1 MTENFASRFFGTA
14 IFLQQAFLTIILAGS
29 ITDHIIRADRR
40 FTVSTGLLGRA
51 KRQSYRTNIG
61 VPFVVINKVGL
72 LKATVAAFGFIDDGN
87 MWQDAFLIYKPVEVL
102 C

>member
-1 MTENFASRFFGTA
+1 MTADIAGWFFGAA
-14 IFLQQAFLTIILAGS
+14 ILFQQAFLTIIFAGPVA
-29 ITDHIIRADRR
+29 DHVVCADRR
-40 FTVSTGLLGRA
+40 FSVSIGLLGRA

-72 LKATVAAFGFIDDGN
+72 LKATIASFGFIDDRN
-87 MWQDAFLIYKPVEVL
+87 MWQDAFLIYKSVEVF